1 MNKEV
6 LAKFLELLGCFEIDI
21 EQPHINSVTKET
33 VIGKTISE
41 LSNVSNFKGIAIFD
55 LDKSKDEWRIWE
67 DVFISEFIKEF
78 PEYRNAIVE
87 EFNDFY
93 GETVLRIRK
102 QK

>member
-6 LAKFLELLGCFEIDI
+6 LAKFLELLGCFEMDI
-21 EQPHINSVTKET
+21 PQARLNHVTEEM
-33 VIGKTISE
+33 VVGKTISE
-41 LSNVSNFKGIAIFD
+41 LSNISNFKGIAIYD
-55 LDKSKDEWRIWE
+55 LDKNKEEWRIWE

-87 EFNDFY
+87 EYNDFY